1 MAGKIVVDTL
11 QIDATTSSFQVLGN
25 TGSLI
30 FSMTSNGNAV
40 VNTNSVGDAFRI
52 TQTGTGNALVVEDSA
67 NPDSTPFVIDATG
80 NVIVGYTSAFATV
93 TSTGIASTPT
103 FQKVG
108 AGQASSSIGL
118 FNWSAAV
125 SGPYLNFSKSKSG
138 DFGTYIPVIA
148 NDDLG
153 AIVFAGASDTSQF
166 NSAAYILGEVDSTVA
181 SGSVSGRLTFATT
194 AIGDSFPTERMRIDN
209 TGNVS
214 IGTADLGSSVN
225 TRQLLVASNGYSVV
239 RVNGDYSNL
248 GGEPGGAAVVLGADG
263 SVGRNAIFSFV
274 NIANTS
280 GDSAAT
286 YKDTIGNSILVGT
299 TAAQPLQFGT
309 NSEVRATI
317 ASDGKLGLGTT
328 IPSVGLELLA
338 SDVLGSSIAS
348 TCNASD
354 ASAGPF
360 ITLYRNSPSPAASD
374 IMGAINFYGNNS
386 VGSVISYA
394 AIESA
399 IVSPTGGAESGAL
412 VFNTYSAGTYAE
424 SGRIS
429 ATGGYVLRGGVTSPG
444 GVGITFPAS
453 QSASSDANTL
463 DDYEE
468 GTWIPVVADNT
479 VGGNTGTSTVTN
491 ANYTKIG
498 RQVTATAVLT
508 NIITTSMVGANT
520 FYVRGFPFTSSSTSI
535 SEGSVRTD
543 SITFPTNR
551 TYLTATMSSSDTW
564 ISFTGSGSGGADTSL
579 NVASVLSGSADLSFS
594 ITYFV

>member
-40 VNTNSVGDAFRI
+40 VNTNSVGNAFRI

-67 NPDSTPFVIDATG
+67 NPDATPFVVDANG
-80 NVIVGYTSAFATV
+80 SVIVGHTSP
-93 TSTGIASTPT
+93 I
-103 FQKVG
+103 G
-108 AGQASSSIGL
+108 AGQNTNIQSHSIGGSAGISA
-118 FNWSAAV
+118 FRWSDDTIPPRIQI
-125 SGPYLNFSKSKSG
+125 GKSRGASVGTNAIVQSG
-138 DFGTYIPVIA
+138 DQLGGVYFYGDDGT
-148 NDDLG
+148 DL
-153 AIVFAGASDTSQF
+153 VTQGASII
-166 NSAAYILGEVDSTVA
+166 AEVDGTP
-181 SGSVSGRLTFATT
+181 GTNDMPGRLVFRTT
-194 AIGDSFPTERMRIDN
+194 ADGASFTSEKMRIDS

-214 IGTADLGSSVN
+214 IGTADLGSSVD
-225 TRQLLVASNGYSVV
+225 TRQLLVASNGYAVI
-239 RVNGDYSNL
+239 RVNGDYNNL
-248 GGEPGGAAVVLGADG
+248 GGEPGGSAVVLSAEGT
-263 SVGRNAIFSFV
+263 SVRNAIFSFV

-286 YKDTIGNSILVGT
+286 YNGTIGNSILVGT
-299 TAAQPLQFGT
+299 AAAQPLQFGT

-317 ASDGKLGLGTT
+317 TSDGKVGIGTT
-328 IPSVGLELLA
+328 TPSFGLDIF
-338 SDVLGSSIAS
+338 SSSRFDSSIAL
-348 TCNASD
+348 TCTDAG

-360 ITLYRNSPSPAASD
+360 LELFRLSASPAVND
-374 IMGAINFYGNNS
+374 VLGAMYFEGNNS
-386 VGSVISYA
+386 LANIITYA
-394 AIESA
+394 AIESV
-399 IVSPTGGAESGAL
+399 ITNVTSGAESGAL
-412 VFNTYSAGTYAE
+412 LFKTASAGVYDE

-429 ATGGYVLRGGVTSPG
+429 ATGGYVLRGGVASPG
-444 GVGITFPAS
+444 GIGITFPAT

-468 GTWIPVVADNT
+468 GTWTPVVADNT
-479 VGGNTGTSTVTN
+479 AGGNAGSATITN

-520 FYVRGFPFTSSSTSI
+520 FYVRGFPFTSSSVHQ

-543 SITFPTNR
+543 TVTFPTNR
-551 TYLTATMSSSDTW
+551 TYFTATMGSSDTW
-564 ISFTGSGSGGADTSL
+564 INFTGSGSGVADSAL
-579 NVASVLSGSADLSFS
+579 NVASVLSGSADLAFS